1 MKNVILVNVSAA
13 TVGAVAA
20 AGGLGQPILAGFATY
35 NAAFIIEGA
44 LLVAVLAL
52 LVDRVLTPPV
62 RRAKV

>member
-35 NAAFIIEGA
+35 NTAFIIEGA
-44 LLVAVLAL
+44 VLVAVFPRWWWIACSHHQ
-52 LVDRVLTPPV
+52 
-62 RRAKV
+62 